1 MPVSRHRP
9 HRVHQVGVLGTSL
22 PWRASAY
29 VLSGIFLAAPTIIFL
44 AAFPLLPAWS
54 WSLSAVE
61 RQRVRLLRLGTIPG
75 PPRGLRVPPFRN
87 APARLYSSLGWREIG
102 ATLLHLL
109 YAALGYA
116 LFVFGGTAII
126 TLITAPVLPLAG
138 RKYVIGEWQIDQPA
152 PALLFTLLGALL
164 LLVFLYAALLLAFS
178 QAATTRVLIG
188 SKIES
193 LERQVDMLADKSV
206 ALVEAFEDERRRIER
221 DLHDGPQQHLAAAA
235 LHLGI
240 LRTRL
245 TASARSPHAD
255 ELGALEA
262 AHLEVEHALDAMRA
276 AISGLRPR
284 LLVEDGLAAAL
295 TQLAARSPIPATVEA
310 HTLPRLQALPR
321 LRASVEATLYSIASE
336 FFTNALKHSGATR
349 ITVALTVNVQGLRIT
364 LSDDGRGGAN
374 PDNGTGLVGIEHRV
388 GILGGTMLMSSPRGG
403 PTVLTIQ
410 VPESTLNGVAR

>member
-1 MPVSRHRP
+1 MPFSRPRP
-9 HRVHQVGVLGTSL
+9 HRVHPVGVLGTSL
-22 PWRASAY
+22 PWRAVAY
-29 VLSGIFLAAPTIIFL
+29 VLSSVILAVPTIVFL

-75 PPRGLRVPPFRN
+75 PPDGLRVPPLRN

-102 ATLLHLL
+102 ATLLHLI

-126 TLITAPVLPLAG
+126 TLIAAPLLPLIG
-138 RKYVIGEWQIDQPA
+138 EKYVVGEWQIDQPA

-164 LLVFLYAALLLAFS
+164 LLVFLYAAMLLAFS
-178 QAATTRVLIG
+178 QAATTRLLIG

-193 LERQVDMLADKSV
+193 LERQVDMLAGESV
-206 ALVEAFEDERRRIER
+206 ALVEAFEGERRRIER

-235 LHLGI
+235 LHLGV
-240 LRTRL
+240 LRAQL
-245 TASARSPHAD
+245 TTSASSPHAA
-255 ELGALEA
+255 ELSTLEA

-276 AISGLRPR
+276 AVSGLRPR

-295 TQLAARSPIPATVEA
+295 TELAARSPISATVEA
-310 HTLPRLQALPR
+310 DPFPRLQAP
-321 LRASVEATLYSIASE
+321 VEASLYSIASE
-336 FFTNALKHSGATR
+336 FFTNALKHSGAAR
-349 ITVALTVNVQGLRIT
+349 ITVALTMNVQGLRVT
-364 LSDDGRGGAN
+364 LSDNGRGGAN
-374 PDNGTGLVGIEHRV
+374 PENGTGLVGIEHRV
-388 GILGGTMLMSSPRGG
+388 GLLGGTMLLDSPRGG

-410 VPESTLNGVAR
+410 VPESTLNGVAH

>member
-1 MPVSRHRP
+1 MSFSRPRS
-9 HRVHQVGVLGTSL
+9 HRVHPVGVFGTSL
-22 PWRASAY
+22 PWRAIAY
-29 VLSGIFLAAPTIIFL
+29 VLSGIMLAGPTIVFL

-54 WSLSAVE
+54 WCLSAVE

-75 PPRGLRVPPFRN
+75 PPDGLRVPPLRN
-87 APARLYSSLGWREIG
+87 APARLYSSLGWREVG

-126 TLITAPVLPLAG
+126 TLIAAPLLPLTG
-138 RKYVIGEWQIDQPA
+138 QKYVVGEWQIDQPA
-152 PALLFTLLGALL
+152 TALLFTLLGVLL
-164 LLVFLYAALLLAFS
+164 LIVFLYAVMLLAVS

-193 LERQVDMLADKSV
+193 LERQVDMLAGESV

-235 LHLGI
+235 LHLGV
-240 LRTRL
+240 LRTQL
-245 TASARSPHAD
+245 TASARTPHSA
-255 ELGALEA
+255 ELSTLEA

-276 AISGLRPR
+276 AVSGLRPR

-295 TQLAARSPIPATVEA
+295 AELAARSPIPAVVEA
-310 HTLPRLQALPR
+310 HTFPRLQAP
-321 LRASVEATLYSIASE
+321 VEASLYSIASE
-336 FFTNALKHSGATR
+336 FFTNALKHSGAAC
-349 ITVALTVNVQGLRIT
+349 ITVALTSSAQELRLT
-364 LSDDGRGGAN
+364 FSDDGRGGAN
-374 PDNGTGLVGIEHRV
+374 AENGTGLVGIEHRV
-388 GILGGTMLMSSPRGG
+388 ELLGGAMLLSSPRGG

-410 VPESTLNGVAR
+410 VPESILNGAAR